1 MAPQGSAARG
11 AGLTPATTASR
22 VGRDGALALRFERRG
37 DRSVLAGCRWR
48 LPLQVLAP
56 LALDDAAAIV
66 SILNPTGGLVGG
78 DRLVVDVAVGA
89 GAHAC
94 LTTPSATKV
103 YRTAVGPAEQAV
115 RLTLAPG
122 ARLEWVPDH
131 TIPFAG
137 AALRQRVEAEVPEG
151 AALVLVDAFAA
162 GRVARGEA
170 WRFALLDSALSLRD
184 ARGWLLHDRLV
195 LRDGAPGP
203 GLGSAEGRP
212 YVATVAVIA
221 DAGLAAFVDD
231 VTALDGDDAEVGAG
245 LLPRR
250 GALVRCLAADAPA
263 LARTLDTVWAAA
275 RRRVL
280 GRPPL
285 ALRKP

>member
-1 MAPQGSAARG
+1 MAAHGLAARR
-11 AGLTPATTASR
+11 AGLTPAVAPAR
-22 VGRDGALALRFERRG
+22 VGRDGSLRLAFERRG
-37 DRSVLAGCRWR
+37 TRTVVTGCRWT

-56 LALDDAAAIV
+56 LALEDAAAVV

-78 DRLVVDVAVGA
+78 DRLAVDVSVGA

-103 YRTAVGPAEQAV
+103 YRTAAGPAEHAV
-115 RLTLAPG
+115 RLALGPG

-137 AALRQRVEAEVPEG
+137 AALRQRVEADVAEG
-151 AALVLVDAFAA
+151 ATLILADAFAA
-162 GRVARGEA
+162 GRVARGEV
-170 WRFALLDSALSLRD
+170 WRFALLDSALSVRD

-203 GLGSAEGRP
+203 GLGLAEDRP

-221 DAGLAAFVDD
+221 DAGLAALVDD
-231 VTALDGDDAEVGAG
+231 VAALGGADVEVGAG

-263 LARTLDTVWAAA
+263 LTRALDAIWASA

-280 GRPPL
+280 GLPPL
-285 ALRKP
+285 ALRKS

>member
-1 MAPQGSAARG
+1 MAAQRPVAGV
-11 AGLTPATTASR
+11 AGLTPATAR
-22 VGRDGALALRFERRG
+22 VGRDGALSLRVERRG
-37 DRSVLAGCRWR
+37 ARSVLAGCRWTM
-48 LPLQVLAP
+48 PLQVLAP
-56 LALDDAAAIV
+56 MALDDAAAIV
-66 SILNPTGGLVGG
+66 SMLNPTGGLVGG
-78 DRLVVDVAVGA
+78 DRLAIDVAVGA

-103 YRTAVGPAEQAV
+103 YRTSGEPVEQTV
-115 RLTLAPG
+115 RLTLAPQ

-137 AALRQRVEAEVPEG
+137 AALRQRVEAHVAEG
-151 AALVLVDAFAA
+151 ATLLLVDAFAA
-162 GRVARGEA
+162 GRVARGEV
-170 WRFALLDSALSLRD
+170 WRFALLDSTLSVRD
-184 ARGWLLHDRLV
+184 AGGWLLHDRLV

-203 GLGSAEGRP
+203 GLGVAEDRP
-212 YVATVAVIA
+212 YVATVVVIT
-221 DAGLAAFVDD
+221 DVGLAAFSDD
-231 VTALDGDDAEVGAG
+231 VAALDGDDDIDVGAA

-263 LARTLDTVWAAA
+263 LVRTVDAVWAAA

-280 GRPPL
+280 GLPAL

>member
-1 MAPQGSAARG
+1 MAPQGSAARA
-11 AGLTPATTASR
+11 AGLTPAPTAPR

-48 LPLQVLAP
+48 LPLQVMA
-56 LALDDAAAIV
+56 
-66 SILNPTGGLVGG
+66 
-78 DRLVVDVAVGA
+78 
-89 GAHAC
+89 
-94 LTTPSATKV
+94 
-103 YRTAVGPAEQAV
+103 
-115 RLTLAPG
+115 TLAPG

-137 AALRQRVEAEVPEG
+137 SAFRQRVEAEAPEG

-170 WRFALLDSALSLRD
+170 WRFALLDSALSVHD

-195 LRDGAPGP
+195 LRNGAPGP
-203 GLGSAEGRP
+203 GLGLAEGRS
-212 YVATVAVIA
+212 YVATVVVIA

-231 VTALDGDDAEVGAG
+231 CAALGGDGAEVGAG

-263 LARTLDTVWAAA
+263 LARTLDGIWAAA

-280 GRPPL
+280 GLPPL

>member
-1 MAPQGSAARG
+1 MSVGAVARPAEGG
-11 AGLTPATTASR
+11 ALASPPR
-22 VGRDGALALRFERRG
+22 VGRDGELRLAFERRG
-37 DRSVLAGCRWR
+37 ARTVLAGCRWR

-56 LALDDAAAIV
+56 VALDDAAAVV
-66 SILNPTGGLVGG
+66 SVLNPTGGLVGG
-78 DRLVVDVAVGA
+78 DRLAIDVVAGP

-103 YRTAVGPAEQAV
+103 YRTAGAPAEQTV
-115 RLTLAPG
+115 RLALAAG
-122 ARLEWVPDH
+122 ARVEWVPDH
-131 TIPFAG
+131 AIPFPG
-137 AALRQRVEAEVPEG
+137 AALRQRLDAEVAEG
-151 AALVLVDAFAA
+151 ATLVAVDAFAA
-162 GRVARGEA
+162 GRVARGET
-170 WRFALLDSALSLRD
+170 WRFALLDSALGVRD

-203 GLGSAEGRP
+203 GLGLAGDRP

-221 DAGLAAFVDD
+221 DAGVAAFVDD
-231 VTALDGDDAEVGAG
+231 AAALGGDGAEVGAAP
-245 LLPRR
+245 LPRR

-263 LARTLDTVWAAA
+263 LTRVLDGLWAAA

-280 GRPPL
+280 GLPPL